1 MESKIGWIDFLKGIS
16 IITVIFDHLFNVI
29 YYNHTANLYT
39 VFSVS
44 LFIFLAGVTSVISID
59 RNKEPLGRYQLRRI
73 KGVFIPYAVATAV
86 YGFVNMGYHFDAE
99 NFWSDLIHFR
109 AAGPFYFVV
118 FYCQLIL
125 VAPFLFRILINKKFL
140 FQLTSVVII
149 YALAKYLTHHT
160 EVGRIYGGGGRV
172 LGGSYLFVFYL
183 GMLFFLLY
191 KKHWDKFNQIWM
203 YLVGIILSASLIIVI
218 SVSGWVNVGWSNPP
232 NKYTIIYTLSVF
244 VLTFS
249 TFLLASKWRFSKM
262 LLSLIEYVGKYS
274 YYIFLY
280 HLLAIFYATNLFIR
294 FELPEGLTKCVLYL
308 SFAILIPLLIG
319 VITKNRGLIFDWLS
333 DISKPVIGNKNK
345 HSSRVE
351 P

>member
-1 MESKIGWIDFLKGIS
+1 MKSKIGWIDFLKGIS
-16 IITVIFDHLFNVI
+16 IITVILDHLFNVI

-59 RNKEPLGRYQLRRI
+59 RNTEPIGRYQLRRI
-73 KGVFIPYAVATAV
+73 KGVFVPYVVATAV
-86 YGFVNMGYHFDAE
+86 YGIVNMGYRFDAG
-99 NFWSDLIHFR
+99 NFWSDLVHFR
-109 AAGPFYFVV
+109 AAGPFYFVI

-125 VAPFLFRILINKKFL
+125 VAPFLYRILVNKNIL
-140 FQLTSVVII
+140 FKLMSV
-149 YALAKYLTHHT
+149 ALVYVVAKYLTHYT
-160 EVGRIYGGGGRV
+160 EVGNIYGGGGRV

-183 GMLFFLLY
+183 GMLFFFLY
-191 KKHWDKFNQIWM
+191 KKHWEKFNQIWM
-203 YLVGIILSASLIIVI
+203 CLAGIMLSVSLIIVF
-218 SVSGWVNVGWSNPP
+218 SSLGWVNIGWSNPP
-232 NKYTIIYTLSVF
+232 NKYTIMYTLSVF

-249 TFLLASKWRFSKM
+249 VYTLASKWNFSK
-262 LLSLIEYVGKYS
+262 LVLNLINYIGKYS

-280 HLLAIFYATNLFIR
+280 HLLAITYATKLFIG
-294 FELPEGLTKCVLYL
+294 FELKEGLTKCVLYL

-319 VITKNRGLIFDWLS
+319 VITKNRGLIFNWLS
-333 DISKPVIGNKNK
+333 DISKPVIGNKNE